1 MSDYPGL
8 KPVYAAA
15 TMYISAGGRF
25 SQVLV
30 YDYKDSGELLPGT
43 ESSGKFIR
51 TKLPS
56 ASERGRRTNPR
67 MTYERFLK
75 DPHNYEKEIK
85 IYWGNMQDFLDEEKN
100 LINGEEVHL
109 EVVDCT
115 INFRDKFRPYVQWV
129 IEFTGKLH
137 EGDNNYENY
146 VESEVLEYPIRSTY
160 IFEPPLKVTKVAT
173 TLKNEILKDG
183 HLVEYHGETGEL
195 LSPYEKIEFQV

>member
-1 MSDYPGL
+1 MSEYPGL
-8 KPVYAAA
+8 KPVYATA
-15 TMYISAGGRF
+15 TTYISTGGRF

-30 YDYKDSGELLPGT
+30 YDYKDVGELPPGT

-51 TKLPS
+51 AKLPS
-56 ASERGRRTNPR
+56 AIERSRRANPR
-67 MTYERFLK
+67 VTYERFLK
-75 DPHNYEKEIK
+75 DPHNFEKEIK
-85 IYWGNMQDFLDEEKN
+85 LYLINMQKFLDEEKN

-115 INFRDKFRPYVQWV
+115 INFRDKLRPYVQWI
-129 IEFTGKLH
+129 IEFAGRLH
-137 EGDNNYENY
+137 EGENNYENY

-173 TLKNEILKDG
+173 TLKYEILKDG

-195 LSPYEKIEFQV
+195 LSPYEKLTFNK

>member
-109 EVVDCT
+109 EVVDCN

-137 EGDNNYENY
+137 EGENRYENY
-146 VESEVLEYPIRSTY
+146 VESEVLEYPICSTY